1 MKGIEGLR
9 SSYDEGFITRRF
21 RSAILSTYDPFV
33 KFERPERKLLMPV
46 NINPFRSGLALRE
59 KVLER
64 KQVRFASFK
73 KLPIELLVDA
83 LKKQFLS
90 F

>member
-1 MKGIEGLR
+1 M
-9 SSYDEGFITRRF
+9 
-21 RSAILSTYDPFV
+21 

-46 NINPFRSGLALRE
+46 NVNPFRSGLALRE

-64 KQVRFASFK
+64 KQVRFALFQ

-83 LKKQFLS
+83 FKKQILNF
-90 F
+90 